1 MKRFVLAAALFATG
15 CYTLSDRMIEEGTI
29 MQTIYQPGQSF
40 TGLGMSTSGNMH
52 VTSGT
57 TDDTY
62 AVVVS
67 CQHGQ
72 FVVKSQEVFNKIKQG
87 DRVLIEY
94 REVRDGD
101 NKIYKYEFIDL
112 QRKPATFIYGCQKY
126 SN

>member
-62 AVVVS
+62 PCGYS
-67 CQHGQ
+67 GYS
-72 FVVKSQEVFNKIKQG
+72 VKKLTTSAFS
-87 DRVLIEY
+87 DM
-94 REVRDGD
+94 
-101 NKIYKYEFIDL
+101 
-112 QRKPATFIYGCQKY
+112 P
-126 SN
+126 